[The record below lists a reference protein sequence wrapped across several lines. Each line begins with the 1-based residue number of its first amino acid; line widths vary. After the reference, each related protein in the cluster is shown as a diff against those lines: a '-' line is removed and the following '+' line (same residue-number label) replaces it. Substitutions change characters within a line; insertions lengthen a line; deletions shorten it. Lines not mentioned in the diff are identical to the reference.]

1 MGSEESLVL
10 APLPSL
16 AGAVYGTPIYT
27 NHKHIMTSGRGLP
40 DYSSLPQGGSAM
52 GPSTDMTT
60 PFPHDNGLWILTQTA
75 NNLEYNQN
83 HKLEL
88 TGLRVLIITLAD
100 HAFGRDRHSPSE
112 KCKSTKR
119 PMQRE
124 FTGLPSM
131 KIPPVMA
138 SAARFHHISSGAR
151 AKNRPMPQTENS
163 PGTRCDHM
171 GSEGGPKEHAG

>member
-16 AGAVYGTPIYT
+16 AGAVCGTPIYT

-52 GPSTDMTT
+52 GPSTDLTT
-60 PFPHDNGLWILTQTA
+60 PFPHDNGLWILTQIA

-124 FTGLPSM
+124 LTGLPSM

-138 SAARFHHISSGAR
+138 SGFCSQISPHFLKG
-151 AKNRPMPQTENS
+151 PCQEQTNA
-163 PGTRCDHM
+163 TD
-171 GSEGGPKEHAG
+171 